1 MRTVKELA
9 PGKMSHVQN
18 SPLWKPILRHGLC
31 ETQMSRTKSPDQVLL
46 MISSQSCILPESS
59 YGMFYSLF
67 SFDRQIHG
75 VLRSWE
81 AFWRTV
87 PIGILLRS
95 RQTAGQSWWKTSC
108 RRTKNIQ
115 WGTRS
120 LWDLRQTKLWTP
132 FGRPWYTTR
141 RLWAAAWRPM
151 VRLSSNKWWYSIYFT
166 FALPC
171 LLSGIY
177 RGTRKLKM
185 PLRFI

>member
-1 MRTVKELA
+1 MSRIFVVVVFLEMRTVKELT

-31 ETQMSRTKSPDQVLL
+31 ETKMSWTKSSDQVLL
-46 MISSQSCILPESS
+46 IIPSRSCILPESR

-87 PIGILLRS
+87 PTGILLR
-95 RQTAGQSWWKTSC
+95 RKQTAGQSWWKTSC
-108 RRTKNIQ
+108 RLTESIR

-120 LWDLRQTKLWTP
+120 LSDLKRIKLWML

-141 RLWAAAWRPM
+141 QLSAAAWRPM
-151 VRLSSNKWWYSIYFT
+151 VRLSSNK
-166 FALPC
+166 
-171 LLSGIY
+171 
-177 RGTRKLKM
+177 
-185 PLRFI
+185 